1 MRAEEYMNKLEAH
14 TEEGKHM
21 TDTSLPF
28 AEKKFT
34 EAKGFAARRNG
45 KIVTQ
50 TFAGKISPKQ

>member
-1 MRAEEYMNKLEAH
+1 MRGEEYMNKLEAH

-34 EAKGFAARRNG
+34 TVGPMSTSTSG
-45 KIVTQ
+45 
-50 TFAGKISPKQ
+50 